1 MGIWRQR
8 TTSER
13 LIHVLPAETL
23 LFFFRGAMNST
34 WWGLPHACTSVLA
47 KQGSTGCWVLGRQED
62 WSCFNLIL
70 KASLFLLLRGGQ
82 DCGICACVCWSIC
95 LVYSVGNGEEM
106 CFQFYLIY
114 SACLRFY
121 LKLSFLCCCDR
132 KQDFEIKVWVTE
144 KANIKI
150 KLYLWRKNYCLKIY
164 EENGS
169 SFFHQQCQLQS
180 FSPY

>member
-1 MGIWRQR
+1 MCYLSNIGCKCNIKSQE
-8 TTSER
+8 TE
-13 LIHVLPAETL
+13 LVLHT
-23 LFFFRGAMNST
+23 
-34 WWGLPHACTSVLA
+34 CVQA
-47 KQGSTGCWVLGRQED
+47 KGSTGCCVLERHGD

-121 LKLSFLCCCDR
+121 LKLSFLRCSDK

-144 KANIKI
+144 KAKIKI
-150 KLYLWRKNYCLKIY
+150 ELYLQKNPQKTLFKKIWRKLK
-164 EENGS
+164 
-169 SFFHQQCQLQS
+169 
-180 FSPY
+180 